1 MKSKIFVSM
10 NIACA
15 FIISFNNCGSTTS
28 TQKIAPSYT
37 EDGAITLPSGWDDSI
52 IDQIKA
58 GESTK
63 KVLAVLDF
71 EGNDK
76 LKGKVD
82 LKMSDMLTT
91 SLVKTGRYEIVER
104 NKIEKVLSE
113 QQLGLSGTVDETSAA
128 EFGKLLGAEYVVF
141 GSITSATR
149 KDIDK
154 FGYIL
159 VQIEVSIDVRA
170 VNTST
175 GKILLSESAD
185 GLCESKIVQTADGVV
200 VSGAIDYNSAYA
212 KASRDAVDKVALKI
226 AKLSPLIGFVVSTS
240 NEEITIDVGEERG
253 IKKDDLFVVFRVGD
267 EIIHP
272 VTGKHIGWKKEILRE
287 IRIISAERSMSTGN
301 ISRKKID
308 NIIQPGD
315 LVISK

>member
-1 MKSKIFVSM
+1 MKSIMFM
-10 NIACA
+10 PLNIACA
-15 FIISFNNCGSTTS
+15 FIISFNNCSSTTP
-28 TQKIAPSYT
+28 TKKIAPSYT
-37 EDGAITLPSGWDDSI
+37 EGGVITLPSGWDDSI
-52 IDQIKA
+52 IEKIKA
-58 GESTK
+58 GEPTK

-76 LKGKVD
+76 LEGKVD

-91 SLVKTGRYEIVER
+91 ALVKTGRYEIVER
-104 NKIEKVLSE
+104 NKIEKVLNE
-113 QQLGLSGTVDETSAA
+113 QQLGLSGIVDVTSAA

-175 GKILLSESAD
+175 GKILLSESSD
-185 GLCESKIVQTADGVV
+185 GICESKIVQTADGVV

-212 KASRDAVDKVALKI
+212 KASRDAVDKVSLKI
-226 AKLSPLIGFVVSTS
+226 SKLSPLIGFVVSTS

-253 IKKDDLFVVFRVGD
+253 VNKYSSFVVFRIGN

-272 VTGKHIGWKKEILRE
+272 ATGKHLGWEKEILCE
-287 IRIISAERSMSTGN
+287 IRITSTEMSMSSGN
-301 ISRKKID
+301 ILRKKTD
-308 NIIQPGD
+308 NFVQPGD
-315 LVISK
+315 LVISN